1 MSDDSFFR
9 EVNEDLR
16 SERLRTFWARYG
28 WMIITGFI
36 LVVVATAAWRGY
48 EYWQSQKAAESG
60 DAFLQALTL
69 ANEGQTEE
77 ALAAFEVLQSEG
89 HGAYPVLARMRAAT
103 LRADAGDAEAAIA
116 TFREIGEDGAA
127 PQAAREVAQIRAA
140 YLLVDHGSYD
150 DVLAVAGPLATEN
163 HAFRNSARE
172 PLGLAAWKAGDLET
186 AGDWF
191 DQIASDE
198 AAPAG
203 FSQRADIMLDLIAA
217 ASGDAPEVA
226 DQPTQPARAGD
237 AEDGAGGAGA
247 PLMLEDIAP
256 ELAPTAPGADAEE
269 EPAAPEAPAETV
281 PLEQLEEN
289 PS

>member
-9 EVNEDLR
+9 EVNEELR

-28 WMIITGFI
+28 WMIIAGFI
-36 LVVVATAAWRGY
+36 LIVVATAAWRGY
-48 EYWQSQKAAESG
+48 EYWQSRQAAASG

-69 ANEGQTEE
+69 ANEGQAEE
-77 ALAAFEVLQSEG
+77 ALAALETLQNEG

-103 LRADAGDAEAAIA
+103 LQAESGDVDAAIA
-116 TFREIGEDGAA
+116 AFREIGEDGAA
-127 PQAAREVAQIRAA
+127 PQAVREVAQVRAA

-150 DVLAVAGPLATEN
+150 DVLAAVGPLATDD
-163 HAFRNSARE
+163 HALRHSARE
-172 PLGLAAWKAGDLET
+172 TLGLAAWKAGDLET

-198 AAPAG
+198 DAPVG
-203 FSQRADIMLDLIAA
+203 FSQRAEIMLDLIAA
-217 ASGDAPEVA
+217 ASGEAPEVA
-226 DQPTQPARAGD
+226 DQPAQPAGGGESEAG
-237 AEDGAGGAGA
+237 ATGA

-256 ELAPTAPGADAEE
+256 ELAPIAPGADAAE
-269 EPAAPEAPAETV
+269 EPAAPESPAETV
-281 PLEQLEEN
+281 PLAPLDEN

>member
-9 EVNEDLR
+9 EVNEELR

-28 WMIITGFI
+28 WMIIAGFI
-36 LVVVATAAWRGY
+36 LIVVATAAWRGY
-48 EYWQSQKAAESG
+48 EYWQSRQAAASG

-69 ANEGQTEE
+69 ANEGQAEE
-77 ALAAFEVLQSEG
+77 ALAALETLRNEG

-103 LRADAGDAEAAIA
+103 LQAESGDVDAAIA
-116 TFREIGEDGAA
+116 AFREIGEDGAA
-127 PQAAREVAQIRAA
+127 PQAVREVAQVRAA

-150 DVLAVAGPLATEN
+150 DVLAAVGPLATDD
-163 HAFRNSARE
+163 HALRHSARE
-172 PLGLAAWKAGDLET
+172 TLGLAAWKAGDLET

-198 AAPAG
+198 DAPVG
-203 FSQRADIMLDLIAA
+203 FSQRAEIMLDLIAA
-217 ASGDAPEVA
+217 ASGEAPEVA
-226 DQPTQPARAGD
+226 DQPAQPAGGGESEAG
-237 AEDGAGGAGA
+237 ATGA

-256 ELAPTAPGADAEE
+256 ELAPIAPGADAAE
-269 EPAAPEAPAETV
+269 EPAAPESPAETV
-281 PLEQLEEN
+281 PLAPLDEN